1 MVHFDETAM
10 KQTDRLPAFHKSNAT
25 NQQVAVLDE
34 ILSGPRGNLDGPFL
48 SWIHSPEFA
57 QRAQRLGAFCR
68 YDTGLP
74 LRLSELAILVI
85 AAYWRSQ
92 AEWHIHHPIAL
103 KAGLPAHVAEA
114 IRCKE
119 NPMFDHQDD
128 RLIYDFATELNETRR
143 VSNETYE
150 RASNRFGHVVV
161 VNLTGLLGYYTLV
174 AMTLNVFETR
184 ADTQVELPFPE

>member
-1 MVHFDETAM
+1 M
-10 KQTDRLPAFHKSNAT
+10 KDNNRLPLFDRSTAT
-25 NQQVAVLDE
+25 NEQAAVLDE

-48 SWIHSPEFA
+48 SWVYSPEFA

-74 LRLSELAILVI
+74 LRLSELAILVT
-85 AAYWRSQ
+85 AAHWRSQ

-103 KAGLPAHVAEA
+103 QAGVPAHVAGSL
-114 IRCKE
+114 RCNE
-119 NPMFDHQDD
+119 TPVFDDPDD
-128 RLIYDFATELNETRR
+128 RLIYDFATQLNETRR

-150 RASNRFGHVVV
+150 QALNRFGHVVM

-184 ADTQVELPFPE
+184 AALQVELPFPE